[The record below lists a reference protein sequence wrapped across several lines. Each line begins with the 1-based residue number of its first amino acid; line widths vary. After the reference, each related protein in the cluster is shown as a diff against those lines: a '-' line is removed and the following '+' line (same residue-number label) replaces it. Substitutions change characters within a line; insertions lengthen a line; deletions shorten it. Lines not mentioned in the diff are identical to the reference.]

1 MKKAAMIFL
10 SLVVVMFLATRVQA
24 ELVFDLDFGQD
35 GIAEQKL
42 DGVDYW
48 ELTPS
53 EVVWIDVYVSNV
65 PDPGLISFGIDI
77 AYDPSQLGVTP
88 GTETYMPNWYIT
100 SAADIS
106 TPGDIIMK
114 GGRMFPGLAGDNIKL
129 GTIELHCEAIG
140 LSDIWLYDTDRC
152 GGFDDFVLADGS
164 GLDDEF
170 CATGIKL
177 GSVNNVPIPGSFL
190 LLASA
195 LFGLV
200 GIKRKS
206 I

>member
-1 MKKAAMIFL
+1 MKKAAMVFL
-10 SLVVVMFLATRVQA
+10 SLLVVMFLATRVQA

-35 GIAEQKL
+35 GAAEVKVG
-42 DGVDYW
+42 GVDYW
-48 ELTPS
+48 ELHPS

-77 AYDPSQLGVTP
+77 VYDPTQIEVTP
-88 GTETYMPNWYIT
+88 GTDIAWANWYLG
-100 SAADIS
+100 
-106 TPGDIIMK
+106 PGVIHEIPEIEMK
-114 GGRMFPGLAGDNIKL
+114 GGRMYPGLAGDNIKL

-140 LSDIWLYDTDRC
+140 LSDLWLYDADHC
-152 GGFDDFVLADGS
+152 GGYDDFVLSDGTV
-164 GLDDEF
+164 LDHEF
-170 CATGIKL
+170 CATGIK
-177 GSVNNVPIPGSFL
+177 VAAINNVPIPGSFL